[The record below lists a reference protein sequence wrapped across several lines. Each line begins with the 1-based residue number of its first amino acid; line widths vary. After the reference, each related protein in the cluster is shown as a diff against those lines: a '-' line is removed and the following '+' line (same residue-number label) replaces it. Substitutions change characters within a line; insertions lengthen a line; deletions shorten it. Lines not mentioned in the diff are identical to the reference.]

1 MKPSVIAGVLL
12 VSALAG
18 FMVSVAV
25 HGPQLKNKDAAVDEA
40 VVRNTYHNP
49 ISFVA
54 QIKNDPKAGEKIVHE
69 FCGAC
74 HSKEPAIQVGAP
86 RMGVPRE
93 WAPYK
98 KLPMKQLLEN
108 TKRGLGAMPARGGCF
123 ECSDEQLQQAIDY
136 MLTF

>member
-1 MKPSVIAGVLL
+1 MKGSLIVGMLL
-12 VSALAG
+12 ASAMAG

-25 HGPQLKNKDAAVDEA
+25 HGPQLKNNNGLVDEA

-74 HSKEPAIQVGAP
+74 HEKIPAIEVGAP
-86 RMGVPRE
+86 RIGIAQE

-98 KLPMKQLLEN
+98 KLTKEELLKSTKQ
-108 TKRGLGAMPARGGCF
+108 GLGAMPARGGCF

-136 MLTF
+136 MLNF